1 MDSPAGQAAE
11 NAGPTT
17 APITGPNAGPTTAPI
32 AGPTTAPIAGPTT
45 APNAGPNAGLPV
57 IRASDAER
65 EATVTRLS
73 EAAGEGRLTL
83 EELGVRV
90 STAYTATT
98 RAELEHVLVDL
109 PAPLPATEQTLPAER
124 STKPKRRWI
133 VSVMGEHHRRGR
145 WRMSPRT
152 TVVTVMGE
160 TDLDLRG
167 AILEGQHAQISTY
180 LMMGEMKVRV
190 PRGVEVEVTGFVLMG
205 SRKVKVED
213 APLRPGTP
221 TVHIRCIGMM
231 GEVSIQSE

>member
-1 MDSPAGQAAE
+1 MDSPAEPAPE
-11 NAGPTT
+11 NTPPEPTT
-17 APITGPNAGPTTAPI
+17 ASTASTPSTLLEPQPPTTPVTADPAAAPS
-32 AGPTTAPIAGPTT
+32 
-45 APNAGPNAGLPV
+45 V

-73 EAAGEGRLTL
+73 EVAGEGRLTL

-109 PAPLPATEQTLPAER
+109 PAPLPAPGASVPAER
-124 STKPKRRWI
+124 PTKPKRRWI

-160 TDLDLRG
+160 TELDLRG
-167 AILEGQHAQISTY
+167 AILESQHAEISTY
-180 LMMGEMKVRV
+180 LMMGEMRVRV

-231 GEVSIQSE
+231 GEISIQSG